1 MRQAEWCYLKKSLLP
16 VLTPQLSSYWSETLT
31 SCPCD
36 GPNVLAKPARSR
48 ARRHPNDSCCRVR
61 LSLRVTR
68 CEHSPLTGDSCAVL
82 YWTIH
87 KDFIKH
93 VSLSRRGAP
102 KFHRPEQQL
111 ETNYQGAIRL
121 IHIYKVEPC
130 RGTLGLRTAFPS

>member
-1 MRQAEWCYLKKSLLP
+1 MPSGGGLGGSA
-16 VLTPQLSSYWSETLT
+16 TTLSCGNPE
-31 SCPCD
+31 
-36 GPNVLAKPARSR
+36 R
-48 ARRHPNDSCCRVR
+48 
-61 LSLRVTR
+61 LRVTWR
-68 CEHSPLTGDSCAVL
+68 EHSTLTGASCAVL
-82 YWTIH
+82 YCGIH

-102 KFHRPEQQL
+102 KFHRPEKQL